1 MNCARHEGDKS
12 VGGFFKMD
20 AKTNMTSNK
29 KDVWKIEHNSYSSI
43 LVNVFCVHGRKNG
56 CTYYVHVDDF
66 NN

>member
-29 KDVWKIEHNSYSSI
+29 KDVWKSNIIHQFWECFLCSWKEKWMYI
-43 LVNVFCVHGRKNG
+43 RA
-56 CTYYVHVDDF
+56 HVDDF